1 MMEKAKLVRVSGYIR
16 RPLYERFK
24 RFVEEEEYT
33 TDSSAVGD
41 IIEKWLDAW
50 EREKERN
57 KST

>member
-16 RPLYERFK
+16 RPVYERFK
-24 RFVEEEEYT
+24 QFVQEEEYT

-50 EREKERN
+50 EQEKERQ
-57 KST
+57 K